1 MADPRRAYDDLD
13 SSKLNAR
20 PTSGPVGVP
29 PTIPSMASYAEA
41 VVNSIRECLLVLDA
55 DMRVRMANRAF
66 YQTFRLTPEE
76 TLNKSIWRLSDG
88 QWDIARLRFLL
99 ENVQSSIREFKNFEL
114 EHSFKTIGKRTLL
127 MNAHRL
133 EADGHDLVL
142 LGIEDTT
149 DRKRI
154 AEELQNSEERFRQL
168 AENIEAVFWMTDVK
182 EDRVLYVSPGYEMI
196 FGRTRTELYQSP
208 RSWLEAVHPE
218 DKERVTKALSKRVKG
233 RYHEEYRIVQ
243 SDGSIRWIR
252 ELAFPVKDNGG
263 RVYRVAGIAED
274 ITEIKRAENLILEI
288 SGREQRRIGQE
299 MHDGLCQSLTGLKFL
314 SKVLAEKLAAKNL
327 TSESRQVEEI
337 GKLVS
342 QALTQAD
349 VTAKGLFPVELEER
363 GFLSGLK
370 AMAAGI
376 QRVHN
381 VPCTVEGEVAA
392 ATITDPV
399 VSLHLFRIAQEAV
412 NNAVKHGQAK
422 SIQVDVTNAAG
433 KTTLTVTD
441 DGVGFIRNNK
451 RTGMGMNIM
460 RFRTR
465 KIGGMLTIQKGRKG
479 GTKVSCAFQNVES
492 TLSSD
497 RSPAKFGRR
506 KDDEIAL

>member
-1 MADPRRAYDDLD
+1 
-13 SSKLNAR
+13 
-20 PTSGPVGVP
+20 
-29 PTIPSMASYAEA
+29 MASYTEA
-41 VVNSIRECLLVLDA
+41 VVNAIRECLLVLDS

-66 YQTFRLTPEE
+66 YETFRLTPAE
-76 TLNKSIWRLSDG
+76 TLNKSIWRLADG
-88 QWDIARLRFLL
+88 QWNISRLRFLL
-99 ENVQSSIREFKNFEL
+99 ENVQSSIREFKNFEV
-114 EHSFKTIGKRTLL
+114 EHAFKTIGKRTLL
-127 MNAHRL
+127 LNAHRL
-133 EADGHDLVL
+133 QADGHDLVL
-142 LGIEDTT
+142 LAIEDTT

-154 AEELQNSEERFRQL
+154 AEELQDSEERFRQL
-168 AENIEAVFWMTDVK
+168 AENIEAIFWMTDVK

-196 FGRTRTELYQSP
+196 FGRPRSELYQFP
-208 RSWLEAVHPE
+208 LSWLDTVHPE
-218 DKERVTKALSKRVKG
+218 DKERVSKALGKRVKG

-243 SDGSIRWIR
+243 NDGSIRWIR

-327 TSESRQVEEI
+327 TAESHQVEEI
-337 GKLVS
+337 GRLVS

-370 AMAAGI
+370 AMAAGV

-392 ATITDPV
+392 AAITDPM

-422 SIQVDVTNAAG
+422 SIHIELSSSSG
-433 KTTLTVTD
+433 RTTLTVTD
-441 DGVGFIRNNK
+441 DGVGFVRNNK
-451 RTGMGMNIM
+451 RSGMGMNIM
-460 RFRTR
+460 RFRAR
-465 KIGGMLTIQKGRKG
+465 KIGGIFSIQKNRKG
-479 GTKVSCAFQNVES
+479 GTSVTCAFQSIERS
-492 TLSSD
+492 LSAD
-497 RSPAKFGRR
+497 RASPPKFGRR